1 MQNNILFRYSEPDD
15 ITGLMKVIDTT
26 KTEIKEKS
34 NNILLER
41 IQQKQVISAIREN
54 EIIGF
59 IGWSKNY
66 NNNNQAWFIEQITIH
81 KDHRRQGMGLQ
92 LLHYFLNICTLENI
106 NEVYATIQKNN
117 EKSLS
122 LFKKVGG
129 IIIDETKEE
138 NILRITLA

>member
-1 MQNNILFRYSEPDD
+1 
-15 ITGLMKVIDTT
+15 
-26 KTEIKEKS
+26 
-34 NNILLER
+34 
-41 IQQKQVISAIREN
+41 
-54 EIIGF
+54 
-59 IGWSKNY
+59 
-66 NNNNQAWFIEQITIH
+66 
-81 KDHRRQGMGLQ
+81 MGLQ